1 MTHRVFPLPE
11 IVYPLDEATIGTMLA
26 RGSELTIYCFTNG
39 CCHKARVNLVA
50 PARKIGPDHA
60 TLDPDLRPYFH
71 CSKCRAARPEVRL
84 HPESVDGSPFGVAE
98 AIELSPFPT
107 S

>member
-39 CCHKARVNLVA
+39 CCHNARVNLVA
-50 PARKIGPDHA
+50 PARKIGPDHV

-71 CSKCRAARPEVRL
+71 CSKCRAAGRPDRKFGFIQNPSTDPHSAWPRL
-84 HPESVDGSPFGVAE
+84 SN
-98 AIELSPFPT
+98 
-107 S
+107 